1 MMAIDFPNSPSTNA
15 TYTVS
20 GRTWI
25 YDGEKWGLQSVA
37 TNAVLDG
44 MSDVTA
50 PTPSSGDYLK
60 YNGSA
65 WVNDPINLT
74 TDTVGDYVA
83 SLVAGTGIT
92 LSNNSGEG
100 ATPTVAVNLSGGT
113 GVTVSGST
121 ISIGQDVGTAS
132 NVTFNTITFP
142 QNVTNKLR
150 LYPIS
155 GGGYEI
161 GIQAATMY
169 YRVHSDGG
177 WAWHVGGTHNDGQN
191 NAGGGIVRAVLSNS
205 GVFSTYGLDAGYSL
219 ADTVVSGRNG
229 QYASLSDP
237 QIFTNTSTLYGYGCN
252 ANHSGYRVITA
263 MCGWS
268 TARMAFHYSQD
279 WNSYPTSAFTIL
291 PWSVYAWAFNQF
303 SDARLKTDI
312 EPMTN
317 TLDAI
322 KALEPK
328 RFRMKVDE
336 YLAPKRYGFIAQD
349 VEEVLPDLVSLQQ
362 VKEGGDGERL
372 TLDTN
377 GLVAVSIKALQELIA
392 KVEELERKVNGN

>member
-1 MMAIDFPNSPSTNA
+1 
-15 TYTVS
+15 
-20 GRTWI
+20 
-25 YDGEKWGLQSVA
+25 
-37 TNAVLDG
+37 
-44 MSDVTA
+44 
-50 PTPSSGDYLK
+50 
-60 YNGSA
+60 
-65 WVNDPINLT
+65 
-74 TDTVGDYVA
+74 
-83 SLVAGTGIT
+83 
-92 LSNNSGEG
+92 
-100 ATPTVAVNLSGGT
+100 
-113 GVTVSGST
+113 
-121 ISIGQDVGTAS
+121 
-132 NVTFNTITFP
+132 
-142 QNVTNKLR
+142 
-150 LYPIS
+150 
-155 GGGYEI
+155 
-161 GIQAATMY
+161 
-169 YRVHSDGG
+169 
-177 WAWHVGGTHNDGQN
+177 
-191 NAGGGIVRAVLSNS
+191 
-205 GVFSTYGLDAGYSL
+205 
-219 ADTVVSGRNG
+219 
-229 QYASLSDP
+229 
-237 QIFTNTSTLYGYGCN
+237 
-252 ANHSGYRVITA
+252 
-263 MCGWS
+263 
-268 TARMAFHYSQD
+268 MAFHYSQD